1 MKRNMEKI
9 IDEMTGRIPERYE
22 LTGGEWL
29 RLVKKARGPMP
40 DDTWNAIIMAFE
52 YGFALAQR
60 YEKRKNK

>member
-9 IDEMTGRIPERYE
+9 IDEMNGRIPARYD
-22 LTGGEWL
+22 LTGSEWE

-40 DDTWNAIIMAFE
+40 DDTWDAIVMAFK

-60 YEKRKNK
+60 YEKHKA